1 MFVGVCMKKFFELE
15 PGIFHFKLFGFW
27 HILMTV
33 VTIISIILIYTNR
46 EKIRKWKY
54 HDKPMRYLI
63 AFTMFLNMTV
73 YYLSKIVLGTYDI
86 RVHLP
91 LHFCFISGYL
101 FMFLLVINRKKMFKY
116 VYFFSY
122 AGPLPAIILPDL
134 ICGPD
139 RFIFWQFFIS
149 HHFFIISSMYVLFVL
164 DYKITRK
171 DALKSILYA
180 NVIFGL
186 VFIFNQVFHTNYIM
200 TSTLPAHILK
210 LMPFLK
216 YFDFPIIWLELAG
229 IIAFMIA
236 YIPLYFWNKK
246 KL

>member
-1 MFVGVCMKKFFELE
+1 MRSFFELE
-15 PGIFHFKLFGFW
+15 PGLFHFKLFGFW
-27 HILMTV
+27 HILTII
-33 VTIISIILIYTNR
+33 VTIVSIILIYRNR

-63 AFTMFLNMTV
+63 ASIMFLNMTV
-73 YYLSKIVLGTYDI
+73 YYLSKIILGIYDI

-101 FMFLLVINRKKMFKY
+101 FMFLLVTNSKKMFKY

-139 RFIFWQFFIS
+139 RFVFWQFFIS
-149 HHFFIISSMYVLFVL
+149 HHFFIISSMYILFVL

-171 DALKSILYA
+171 DSVKSILYA
-180 NVIFGL
+180 NIVFGL
-186 VFIFNQVFHTNYIM
+186 VFIFNQLFHTNYIM
-200 TSTLPAHILK
+200 TSSLPAHVLK

-229 IIAFMIA
+229 IMAFMVA

-246 KL
+246 NI